1 MEEQNLQ
8 REESW
13 KEGEERWQKFEK
25 AQRRGKIMGGLLIV
39 AIGALFLGRELGY
52 EIPVWIFT
60 WKVLLIGIGLV
71 IAIKHKFLHPAWIV
85 LVAVGGVFLITDLY
99 PEMNIKPILWPILII
114 VVGLIIIFKP
124 RYGHRDRMH
133 YRRHW
138 HNKWHQHHGRKHHEA
153 YQRLQEKFEE
163 KAYKDAYRNFEERV
177 EPSKEDVIESIV
189 FMAGVKKN
197 ILSKNFKG
205 GDVTSIFGGTELN
218 LSQADFE
225 GSINLEVTQVFGGT
239 KLIVPANWEIKSE
252 LVTVFGS
259 VEDKRALQPTIETE
273 PRKVLVLTGT
283 TVLGGIEIRNY

>member
-13 KEGEERWQKFEK
+13 NEGEERWRKFEK
-25 AQRRGKIMGGLLIV
+25 AQRRGKVMGGLLVV

-71 IAIKHKFLHPAWIV
+71 IAVKHKFLHPGWII
-85 LVAVGGVFLITDLY
+85 LVGVGGVFLLTDLY

-114 VVGLIIIFKP
+114 AFGLFIIFKP
-124 RYGHRDRMH
+124 RHSRHSRK
-133 YRRHW
+133 HW
-138 HNKWHQHHGRKHHEA
+138 HQKWHQHHARHHHRSYDKLRDKFETEA
-153 YQRLQEKFEE
+153 YRD
-163 KAYKDAYRNFEERV
+163 ACKDYTYRE

-259 VEDKRALQPTIETE
+259 VEDKRAIQPTLETE